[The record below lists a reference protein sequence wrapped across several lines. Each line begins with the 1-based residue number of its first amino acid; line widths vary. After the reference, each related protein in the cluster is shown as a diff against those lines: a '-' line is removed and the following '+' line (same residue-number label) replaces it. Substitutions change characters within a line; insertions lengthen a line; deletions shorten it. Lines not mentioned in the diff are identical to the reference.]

1 MNKIKKE
8 QFEDL
13 QKRIDEKKAEVK
25 SGEMTIDMYYAYL
38 CGLLGAELF
47 MYYQATPNTSLD

>member
-1 MNKIKKE
+1 MNEIKMA
-8 QFEDL
+8 QFEEL

-38 CGLLGAELF
+38 CGLLEAELF
-47 MYYQATPNTSLD
+47 EYYEATPNTSLD